1 MIAVEMLGPS
11 GAPIAA
17 LIAITAVFFAATAP
31 TRARHADRN
40 KETTP

>member
-1 MIAVEMLGPS
+1 VIAVELLGPS

-17 LIAITAVFFAATAP
+17 LIAITALFFAVPALLW
-31 TRARHADRN
+31 ARHTDRN